1 MAVTFTN
8 NFKNILDKL
17 ESVLEAEYGRTLP
30 VYKGYTIPRGATQ
43 AIQIVPSG
51 TTLSEYNTTSELREY
66 AIDVRYV
73 FSEANINETAL
84 DHILRCVSR
93 IEALIHDN
101 VAMTLADSSDAF
113 NCRFESTELNSD
125 EESGI
130 YVTEWAR
137 KSQHLGN
144 IG

>member
-30 VYKGYTIPRGATQ
+30 VYKGYSIPRGATQ

-84 DHILRCVSR
+84 DHIFRQTER
-93 IEALIHDN
+93 IQALIHN
-101 VAMTLADSSDAF
+101 NTAMTLSDNTQAF
-113 NCRFESTELNSD
+113 NCRFDSSEFDSD

-130 YVTEWAR
+130 YVVSWVY
-137 KSQHLGN
+137 KCQHLGN
-144 IG
+144 VG